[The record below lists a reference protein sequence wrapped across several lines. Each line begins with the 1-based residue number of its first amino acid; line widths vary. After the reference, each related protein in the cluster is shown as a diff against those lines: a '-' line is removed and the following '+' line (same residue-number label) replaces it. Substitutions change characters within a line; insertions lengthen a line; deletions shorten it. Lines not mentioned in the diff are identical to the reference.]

1 MVVGSILILT
11 IASTCSKFQR
21 LLAMMGTVHLS
32 SLEETQLSCLHLHH
46 SEQQEEEE
54 EGEEEEEEE
63 PQTLCHLIRILYG
76 RRRRF
81 IQLQ

>member
-1 MVVGSILILT
+1 LPAPAPNFNVQPPHAGNACDDGDGSPVESGRAIHIDPVVVSP
-11 IASTCSKFQR
+11 SP
-21 LLAMMGTVHLS
+21 
-32 SLEETQLSCLHLHH
+32 
-46 SEQQEEEE
+46 SEQQEEE
-54 EGEEEEEEE
+54 EEEEEEE